1 MRLPESHGATTL
13 WEGSSPL
20 LVNLSVRESYEALQR
35 LRHLRAYGPS
45 PPGLHPAA
53 ALRAGRTAGDA
64 AAAQSELRASV
75 AAWPAVVVRRRN
87 PARRV
92 SSSSL

>member
-1 MRLPESHGATTL
+1 MRHLAQANVARQRAPL
-13 WEGSSPL
+13 SSPEMGE
-20 LVNLSVRESYEALQR
+20 LVV
-35 LRHLRAYGPS
+35 
-45 PPGLHPAA
+45 
-53 ALRAGRTAGDA
+53 
-64 AAAQSELRASV
+64 AAQSEPRASV